1 MAIFNIANNVSEDY
15 TFILD
20 TNEVFYNKTSIPT
33 GIFIYTNDEWTE
45 ILTSD
50 NSFDTEYINIQ
61 NIIIN
66 ATPQLIDVNDDCL
79 ELLTENNVYIG
90 IKTSTQEN
98 FPEISLSQYFALIV
112 TNNLK
117 ACIPIKSLS
126 FANTKIVDIETYTPN
141 DNEYLSAKQ
150 VLNTIKQEIE
160 KISIFQIVSNL
171 NQVTNPQTS
180 KIYFLTKANDPSDS
194 LNISFDLYAYN
205 PDYTSNDNRFIKL
218 DDITFDIR
226 DYAPLTHQ
234 HGGISSDGKIGSI
247 ANKPL
252 ITGSDGVVT
261 VGNFGT
267 SANTFASGNH
277 VHGNITTDGKI
288 NGATDGDI
296 VVTTAG
302 GVINTANQILSTQL
316 KNSASL
322 SNLNL
327 GSNKNQSEI
336 NEKINNYIGKLS
348 SEKISKGNISGG
360 TNLCIGDP
368 LIVTDYGSGATSYT
382 ITNELFHNE
391 KIYYIEKI
399 NNNAIANGGSDIY
412 YLIASNEFTCDDVF
426 TFSFWA
432 KGTTSNANSRFNVYF
447 SEGIPVKRL
456 SSNSSYA
463 NSIGESNMGNE
474 ITGFS
479 LSSEWQQHFV
489 TFQLG
494 NTTNATIDS
503 TIANTDKK
511 IRIVFNSNFD
521 IYLSNIQLERGY
533 NVTDYSRGYQEIINM
548 IGNIEED
555 MLS

>member
-1 MAIFNIANNVSEDY
+1 MIFNTNNNISEDY
-15 TFILD
+15 TFIL
-20 TNEVFYNKTSIPT
+20 NMEEVFYNKNTIPT
-33 GIFIYTNDEWTE
+33 GIFVYVNNEWEE
-45 ILTSD
+45 ILTTD
-50 NSFDTEYINIQ
+50 NSFDTQYTNLQ

-66 ATPQLIDVNDDCL
+66 STPQLIDINDDFL
-79 ELLTENNVYIG
+79 ELLTENNVYVG
-90 IKTSTQEN
+90 IRVTTQEN
-98 FPEISLSQYFALIV
+98 FPEIPTSQYFALIV
-112 TNNLK
+112 TNDLK

-126 FANTKIVDIETYTPN
+126 FENTKIINAENYTPN

-150 VLNTIKQEIE
+150 VLNIIKQEIE
-160 KISIFQIVSNL
+160 KISIFQVVSNL
-171 NQVTNPQTS
+171 NQVTNPQTN

-226 DYAPLTHQ
+226 DYAPLIHQ
-234 HGGISSDGKIGSI
+234 HGGISSDGKIGST

-252 ITGSDGVVT
+252 ITGSDGVIT
-261 VGNFGT
+261 VGDFGT

-277 VHGNITTDGKI
+277 THGNITTDGKI

-336 NEKINNYIGKLS
+336 NEKIDNYIGKLS

-368 LIVTDYGSGATSYT
+368 LIVASGGNGATSYT

-391 KIYYIEKI
+391 KVYHVERTD
-399 NNNAIANGGSDIY
+399 NSTTGAGTSDVY

-432 KGTTSNANSRFNVYF
+432 KGTSTNQTRFNVYF

-456 SSNSSYA
+456 SSNSGYA
-463 NSIGESNMGNE
+463 NSVHESNMGNE
-474 ITGFS
+474 VTGFS

-511 IRIVFNSNFD
+511 IRINFGSNFD

-533 NVTDYSRGYQEIINM
+533 NVTDYSRGYREIINM

>member
-1 MAIFNIANNVSEDY
+1 MTIFNTNNNISEDY
-15 TFILD
+15 TFIL
-20 TNEVFYNKTSIPT
+20 NIEEIFYNKDTIPT
-33 GIFIYTNDEWTE
+33 GIFIYANNEWEE
-45 ILTSD
+45 ILATD
-50 NSFDTEYINIQ
+50 NSFDTQYANLQ

-66 ATPQLIDVNDDCL
+66 ATPQLIDVNDDFL

-90 IKTSTQEN
+90 ISVATQEN
-98 FPEISLSQYFALIV
+98 FPEIPISQYFALIV
-112 TNNLK
+112 TNDLK

-126 FANTKIVDIETYTPN
+126 FENTKIINAENYTPN

-150 VLNTIKQEIE
+150 VLNIIKQEIE
-160 KISIFQIVSNL
+160 KISIFQVVSNL

-180 KIYFLTKANDPSDS
+180 KIYFLTKANDLSDS

-226 DYAPLTHQ
+226 DYAPLNHQ
-234 HGGISSDGKIGSI
+234 HGSISTDGKIGST

-252 ITGSDGVVT
+252 ITGTDGVIT
-261 VGNFGT
+261 AGDFGT

-277 VHGNITTDGKI
+277 THGNITTDGKI
-288 NGATDGDI
+288 SGATDGDI

-336 NEKINNYIGKLS
+336 NEKIDNYIGKLS

-360 TNLCIGDP
+360 TNLCVGDP
-368 LIVTDYGSGATSYT
+368 LIVRSGNGADSYT
-382 ITNELFHNE
+382 ITNDLFHNE
-391 KIYYIEKI
+391 KIYHIERT
-399 NNNAIANGGSDIY
+399 NNNTTGTGISTVY
-412 YLIASNEFTCDDVF
+412 YIIASNEFTCDDIF

-432 KGTTSNANSRFNVYF
+432 KGTSTNMVRFNVKF
-447 SEGIPVKRL
+447 SDGIPAKRL
-456 SSNSSYA
+456 SSNSGYS
-463 NSIGESNMGNE
+463 NSVGESNMGSE
-474 ITGFS
+474 ATGFALAS
-479 LSSEWQQHFV
+479 DWQQHFV

-503 TIANTDKK
+503 TIANTDK
-511 IRIVFNSNFD
+511 RICIEVTSDFD

-533 NVTDYSRGYQEIINM
+533 NATDYSRGYREIIDM

>member
-1 MAIFNIANNVSEDY
+1 MTIFNIANNISEDY
-15 TFILD
+15 IFILD
-20 TNEVFYNKTSIPT
+20 TNEVFYDKTSIPT
-33 GIFIYTNDEWTE
+33 GIFIYTNEWEE
-45 ILTSD
+45 ILTTD
-50 NSFDTEYINIQ
+50 NSFDTQYTSIQ
-61 NIIIN
+61 NIIMN
-66 ATPQLIDVNDDCL
+66 ATPQLIDINDDFL
-79 ELLTENNVYIG
+79 ELLIENNIYIG
-90 IKTSTQEN
+90 IKTETQEN
-98 FPEISLSQYFALIV
+98 FPEIPTSQYFALII
-112 TNNLK
+112 TNDLK

-126 FANTKIVDIETYTPN
+126 FANTKIIDAENYTPN

-150 VLNTIKQEIE
+150 VLNIIKQEIE
-160 KISIFQIVSNL
+160 KIHIFQVVSNL
-171 NQVTNPQTS
+171 NQITNPQTN
-180 KIYFLTKANDPSDS
+180 KIYFLTKVNDPSDS

-226 DYAPLTHQ
+226 DYAPLIHQ
-234 HGGISSDGKIGSI
+234 HGSISSDGKIGST

-252 ITGSDGVVT
+252 ITGTDGVIT
-261 VGNFGT
+261 AGDFGT

-277 VHGNITTDGKI
+277 SHGNITTDGKI

-316 KNSASL
+316 KNSVSL

-336 NEKINNYIGKLS
+336 NAKIDNYIGKLS

-368 LIVTDYGSGATSYT
+368 LIENAGNGATSYT
-382 ITNELFHNE
+382 IANELFHNE
-391 KIYYIEKI
+391 KVYHIERMDNNDTGAGSSTIYYM
-399 NNNAIANGGSDIY
+399 
-412 YLIASNEFTCDDVF
+412 IASNEFTCDDVF
-426 TFSFWA
+426 TLSFWA
-432 KGTTSNANSRFNVYF
+432 KGTSTNMTRFNVYF

-456 SSNSSYA
+456 SSNSMYS
-463 NSIGESNMGNE
+463 NSTGESNMGSE
-474 ITGFS
+474 MTGFS
-479 LSSEWQQHFV
+479 LSTNWQQHFV

-511 IRIVFNSNFD
+511 IRINFGSNFD
-521 IYLSNIQLERGY
+521 MYLSNIQLERGY
-533 NVTDYSRGYQEIINM
+533 NVTDYSRGYREIIDM